1 MPLFT
6 WRWSCGESH
15 RHRISILGS
24 SPTRL
29 QCKQTEI
36 KPSPTHSRTVRGQAP
51 SRAVSGCA
59 CLHGLCQQSTISIR
73 LFFWGGGPCSASYL
87 VLCVFWRSCTDVD
100 HLLRDKAYTRRR
112 RRTSTPE
119 SARSSRR
126 EKSSS
131 QSRKDAREG
140 GRPRSPRPFNHDQD
154 YKSLMMIY

>member
-73 LFFWGGGPCSASYL
+73 LFFWGVALARP
-87 VLCVFWRSCTDVD
+87 
-100 HLLRDKAYTRRR
+100 
-112 RRTSTPE
+112 RTSYCVYFGGAAPMLTICSGTRLTQEEEEEQAHQNQQGPAEEKKAAANHEKTPE
-119 SARSSRR
+119 KGADPDPPGHSITIRTIRA
-126 EKSSS
+126 
-131 QSRKDAREG
+131 
-140 GRPRSPRPFNHDQD
+140 
-154 YKSLMMIY
+154 